1 MNIAVVDIGSNSL
14 RMQISKIEKGTFE
27 VIEDFKDMLK
37 LGDDVFKLGYISR
50 KSIDILIDRL
60 KEIKT
65 VCSSKS
71 VATIRTVATASFR
84 EAGNAKDV
92 ADEIG
97 KTVGLKIEII
107 DGAFEAYLGFLGV
120 SSNFDI
126 ANSKVL
132 ITDIGGGSTEFVVA
146 KKGKMLFS
154 QSTPYG
160 CNKLFHNYFS
170 KNNPAK
176 EEDVM
181 LFKEEIEHSLEN
193 LPIDRTLEHIIC
205 LGGTLNNVA
214 FIRNRQ
220 NYGKKINYVDR
231 KFLKNFIRGIS
242 YKTLEEQKNI
252 KGLEPKRAGIVLPAT
267 LLIDKVLDMSGM
279 SGFYALSGGLRTGL
293 TIDTIN
299 KMGIILNFQ
308 KQYYS
313 LRISRIMDIG
323 TKFNF
328 EKKHA
333 AHVNSIALSIFE
345 QTESLHNLGARERNI
360 LELSALL
367 HDVGNYISY
376 SKHHKHSYY
385 LILNSDFIG
394 YSTKDVEIAANTARY
409 HRKSL
414 PKKTHENFMKLNEKE
429 QKTVKILA
437 GILRIADA
445 LDRTHESKIEKV
457 NVTITNNSVIFNIRS
472 KKNILAEKRAFERK
486 KDLFENIFKKKAE
499 LIL

>member
-1 MNIAVVDIGSNSL
+1 MNIAVIDIGSNSL

-37 LGDDVFKLGYISR
+37 LGDDVFKLGYISK
-50 KSIDILIDRL
+50 KSTDILIERL

-65 VCSSKS
+65 ICSSKS
-71 VATIRTVATASFR
+71 VATIRAVATASFR
-84 EAGNAKDV
+84 EANNAKDV
-92 ADEIG
+92 TDEIE
-97 KTVGLKIEII
+97 KNVGLKIEVI

-126 ANSKVL
+126 SNSKVL
-132 ITDIGGGSTEFVVA
+132 IMDMGGGSTEFVVA
-146 KKGKMLFS
+146 KNGKMLFS
-154 QSTPYG
+154 KSTPYG
-160 CNKLFHNYFS
+160 CNKLFHKYFS

-176 EEDVM
+176 EEDIT
-181 LFKEEIEHSLEN
+181 LFKEEIEYALN
-193 LPIDRTLEHIIC
+193 DLPIERTLEHVIC

-231 KFLKNFIRGIS
+231 KFLKNFIRKIS
-242 YKTLEEQKNI
+242 HKTIEEQEHI

-267 LLIDKVLDMSGM
+267 LLIDKVLDASGA
-279 SGFYALSGGLRTGL
+279 SGFYALSGGLRDGL

-323 TKFNF
+323 NKFNF

-333 AHVNSIALSIFE
+333 VHVNSIALSIFE
-345 QTESLHNLGARERNI
+345 QTEGLHNLGKKERKI

-394 YSTKDVEIAANTARY
+394 YSSEDIEIASNVARY

-414 PKKTHENFMKLNEKE
+414 PKKTHENFMKLDEKN
-429 QKTVKILA
+429 QRTVKILA

-457 NVTITNNSVIFNIRS
+457 NITINNNSVIFNIKS
-472 KKNILAEKRAFERK
+472 KKNILAEKRAFDRK
-486 KDLFENIFKKKAE
+486 KNLFENIFKKKAE
-499 LIL
+499 LVL